1 MSPGLPAPSSAA
13 PPSGDL
19 RSVGETTTRPTDV
32 AAPTPS
38 PDPARTAAAATLP
51 DRIVFLGFGLI
62 GGSIALALREAGA
75 KARLVAWTP
84 EGTGPAEGLRRGI
97 LDEAPRNAAAA
108 LGGAKLVILAGPP
121 RSVMAHMEHLAGP
134 MRRFL
139 TPDTTL
145 TDVASTKA
153 LIVATAEDLEI
164 PFVGGHPMAGRETTG
179 VAAAT
184 AALFIDRPWVVVPA
198 EGTPERDVARVRALA
213 TATGARAVPMAAIDH
228 DLAVAAI
235 SHLPLIAAAALV
247 ESVAADSE
255 RWNQAAPLAAGGW
268 RDMTRLARGDAQM
281 GADIIATNARPIAS
295 QLRAYRD
302 ALDAWLEQLDAMT
315 NESQP
320 AMPSDSTV
328 ADLRARLDGAKA
340 ALDRAPKP

>member
-1 MSPGLPAPSSAA
+1 MA
-13 PPSGDL
+13 
-19 RSVGETTTRPTDV
+19 V
-32 AAPTPS
+32 PTPP
-38 PDPARTAAAATLP
+38 PDPARAAAAATLP
-51 DRIVFLGFGLI
+51 DRIAFIGFGLI

-75 KARLVAWTP
+75 KAPLVAWTP

-108 LGGAKLVILAGPP
+108 LEGAGLVILAGPP
-121 RSVMAHMEHLAGP
+121 RSVMAHLQHLGGP

-139 TPDTTL
+139 TPDTTV

-153 LIVATAEDLEI
+153 LIVATAEDLRI

-179 VAAAT
+179 VRAAT
-184 AALFIDRPWVVVPA
+184 ADLFVDRPWVIVRA
-198 EGTPERDVARVRALA
+198 EGTPDRDVDRVQALA
-213 TATGARAVPMAAIDH
+213 RATGARSVPMTAIDH

-247 ESVAADSE
+247 EGVAADAT
-255 RWNQAAPLAAGGW
+255 RWDEAASLAAGGW

-295 QLRAYRD
+295 RLRAYRD
-302 ALDAWLEQLDAMT
+302 AIDGWLAQLDAIT
-315 NESQP
+315 DEAQP
-320 AMPSDSTV
+320 AEPSDAAV
-328 ADLRARLDGAKA
+328 ATLRERLEAARATLE
-340 ALDRAPKP
+340 RAPRP